1 MMTQPFET
9 YDYGHL
15 NQAELNLYL
24 YRTEQPASKGNI
36 LYLHGGGLVYGSAH
50 DLPDP
55 YVDQITQAGYNLVS
69 LAYPLAPEV
78 KLDTILTSVQNGIEW
93 FLENAASTLNL
104 DTNRYVLFGRSAGA
118 YLAVQAASHSNHKPD
133 GLWLFYGYHTLNEA
147 SFQIPSRH
155 YAQYPKLEPS
165 LIQALT
171 QSTPLTEGPKETR
184 FAMYL
189 YYRQSGKW
197 IADILPAGKKSADY
211 SLSPAELKELPPAF
225 LTASTLDPDVPYR
238 LSKMMA
244 AHIPNSVLETI
255 ESDEHD
261 FDRTTTDAL
270 GKDVYKKALAWLDES
285 IYTK

>member
-1 MMTQPFET
+1 MMTQSFET
-9 YDYGHL
+9 YTYDHL
-15 NQAELNLYL
+15 NQTELNLYL
-24 YRTEQPASKGNI
+24 YRTEQPTPKGNI

-50 DLPDP
+50 DLPKP

-78 KLDTILTSVQNGIEW
+78 KLDAILTSVQHGVEW
-93 FLENAASTLNL
+93 FLKNAAPTLNL
-104 DTNRYVLFGRSAGA
+104 DTNRYILFGRSAGA
-118 YLAVQAASHSNHKPD
+118 YLAVQTAAHIDQKPD
-133 GLWLFYGYHTLNEA
+133 GLWLFYGYHTLKEA

-155 YAQYPKLEPS
+155 YAQYPKLEPG

-171 QSTPLTEGPKETR
+171 QPTPLTEGPKETR

-197 IADILPAGKKSADY
+197 IADILPTGKKSADY
-211 SLSPAELKELPPAF
+211 SLSPTELNELPPAF
-225 LTASTLDPDVPYR
+225 LTASTADPDVPYR

-244 AHIPNSVLETI
+244 AQIPNATLETI

-261 FDRTTTDAL
+261 FDRTTTDTI
-270 GKDVYKKALAWLDES
+270 GKDVYTKALNWLDE
-285 IYTK
+285 IIPAR